1 MRTAGEKESRCSTAG
16 INPLL
21 LFNGVLARAR
31 KSGVW
36 DRWSHGELKA
46 VPTGVKQR
54 MQGEGD
60 RDIEEMESMLV
71 MKSEVQVVGLSG
83 IVRCG
88 HVPG

>member
-1 MRTAGEKESRCSTAG
+1 
-16 INPLL
+16 
-21 LFNGVLARAR
+21 
-31 KSGVW
+31 
-36 DRWSHGELKA
+36 
-46 VPTGVKQR
+46 